1 MQEGFELEARWV
13 PIDTWF
19 VEAAIG
25 HLDANITTA
34 DPAATAIGGPADGD
48 RLPHVPRWTGSAS
61 IIKEFG
67 LGDMGTLTPRVD
79 WSFRSKVFF
88 GGNNADHETQKSYSL
103 YNANVAWISADE
115 KYALTFYVNN
125 IGDLRYVHYNELA
138 NSAGVGSEVLA
149 RDREW
154 YLTGEVRF

>member
-1 MQEGFELEARWV
+1 
-13 PIDTWF
+13 
-19 VEAAIG
+19 
-25 HLDANITTA
+25 
-34 DPAATAIGGPADGD
+34 
-48 RLPHVPRWTGSAS
+48 
-61 IIKEFG
+61 
-67 LGDMGTLTPRVD
+67 MGTLTRRVD
-79 WSFRSKVFF
+79 WTFRSKVFF
-88 GGNNADHETQKSYSL
+88 GGNNAAHETQKSYSL
-103 YNANVAWISADE
+103 YNANIAWRSADE